1 MNGRHGI
8 GAMATDTPFEGFG
21 HRGKWRNN
29 ASVVTEGCAA
39 KEGVL
44 RLGAC
49 CLWMGMIQEREERQ
63 LMQETERRS
72 WMTSLSWVGMRCRVY
87 EEALALAGKEWTLH
101 PVRGKA
107 ECVGTD
113 VSW

>member
-1 MNGRHGI
+1 
-8 GAMATDTPFEGFG
+8 
-21 HRGKWRNN
+21 
-29 ASVVTEGCAA
+29 
-39 KEGVL
+39 
-44 RLGAC
+44 
-49 CLWMGMIQEREERQ
+49 
-63 LMQETERRS
+63 
-72 WMTSLSWVGMRCRVY
+72 MTSLSWMGMRCRVY